1 MNPAGN
7 RGIRRDPI
15 HPPAAYKK
23 NISVQVDYH
32 FQSAGDCNKLVAIF
46 LVFKMDFFKSILK
59 SILLLLFVAA
69 VSMADRQAPQIYVA
83 RSDSTTTESSD
94 PVWGAPVPVPTF
106 PPSHHAPAPAPS
118 YYAEPAPAPA
128 PSYYADPAPSYYP
141 EPAPAPSYSYYQ
153 EPAPAPAPSY
163 YPAPA
168 PAPAPAPIHDTTSG
182 YYYYYYP
189 VKESKGGLKGLK
201 GHLTREEKSWLGVLV
216 PLVAVA
222 IGIPILSLILSGKSV
237 GFSHNIGKFGWKI
250 DHVILFAAIGAVVNN
265 GDNNARNWNGIS
277 GLRTEVTEMVST
289 YTSVMRSEECV
300 QKMICQL
307 GATASGMPAK
317 SYIFP

>member
-1 MNPAGN
+1 
-7 RGIRRDPI
+7 
-15 HPPAAYKK
+15 
-23 NISVQVDYH
+23 
-32 FQSAGDCNKLVAIF
+32 
-46 LVFKMDFFKSILK
+46 MDFFKSILK
-59 SILLLLFVAA
+59 WILLLLFVAA
-69 VSMADRQAPQIYVA
+69 VSMADRQTPQIYVA

-118 YYAEPAPAPA
+118 YYPEPAPAPAPAPAPSYYAEPAPAPAPA

-168 PAPAPAPIHDTTSG
+168 PAPAPAPVHDTTSG

-237 GFSHNIGKFGWKI
+237 GFSHNIGKFG
-250 DHVILFAAIGAVVNN
+250 
-265 GDNNARNWNGIS
+265 
-277 GLRTEVTEMVST
+277 
-289 YTSVMRSEECV
+289 
-300 QKMICQL
+300 
-307 GATASGMPAK
+307 
-317 SYIFP
+317 